1 MIERHIKEF
10 IKYLKNE
17 KRYPETTITSY
28 QKDLDNYYGFIKLKK
43 INYLNITKDDI
54 RTFLKY
60 LDELK
65 YSKTTIS
72 RILSTLRHF
81 YQYLMIQKEVTVN
94 MFKLI
99 KNPKKDKKLP
109 NFLQSDELQK
119 IFDSINLETTL
130 GIRNRLIVELL
141 YASGLRVSEL
151 TNLTIDNINLSNK
164 EIRVLGKGSKERIVF
179 FGEYA
184 KKYLELYLNN
194 SRPEL
199 LNKNKTNILLLNNNG
214 DPISTRGIQMI
225 IDNVVRD
232 ASLKHNISPHVLRH
246 TYATD
251 LLNNGADLKSVQE
264 LLGHSSLSTTQIYTH
279 ITNERLRSVYL
290 KTFPRQTENVDKEI
304 KLCYFHIK

>member
-1 MIERHIKEF
+1 MIDKHINGF

-17 KRYPETTITSY
+17 KRYPETTINSY
-28 QKDLDNYYGFIKLKK
+28 QKDLDNYYGFIKAKS
-43 INYLNITKDDI
+43 INYISITKDEI
-54 RTFLKY
+54 RNYLKY

-81 YQYLMIQKEVTVN
+81 YQYLMINKVVSVN

-119 IFDSINLETTL
+119 IFDSIDLETPL

-151 TNLTIDNINLSNK
+151 SNLSIDKINLSTK

-179 FGEYA
+179 FGDYA
-184 KKYLELYLNN
+184 KKYLELYLND
-194 SRPEL
+194 SRPSL
-199 LNKNKTNILLLNNNG
+199 QSKTKTNILLLNNNG
-214 DPISTRGIQMI
+214 EPLSTRGIQLV

-246 TYATD
+246 TFATD

-290 KTFPRQTENVDKEI
+290 KTFPRQRENVDKEN
-304 KLCYFHIK
+304 

>member
-1 MIERHIKEF
+1 MIEKHIKDF
-10 IKYLKNE
+10 IKYLSNE

-28 QKDLDNYYGFIKLKK
+28 QKDLDNYYGFIKAKN
-43 INYLNITKDDI
+43 INYKTINKDEI
-54 RTFLKY
+54 RSYLKY
-60 LDELK
+60 LDELN

-81 YQYLMIQKEVTVN
+81 YQYLMINNVVSVN

-119 IFDSINLETTL
+119 IFDSIDIETPL

-151 TNLTIDNINLSNK
+151 ASLTIDNINIHTK

-179 FGEYA
+179 FGDYA
-184 KKYLELYLNN
+184 KKYLELYLEQ
-194 SRPEL
+194 SRPIL
-199 LNKNKTNILLLNNNG
+199 LDKNKTKILLLNNNG
-214 DPISTRGIQMI
+214 DPLSTRGIQMI

-246 TYATD
+246 TFATD

-290 KTFPRQTENVDKEI
+290 KTFPRQRENVDKEN
-304 KLCYFHIK
+304 

>member
-1 MIERHIKEF
+1 MIDKHIKGF
-10 IKYLKNE
+10 IKYLTNE

-28 QKDLDNYYGFIKLKK
+28 QKDLDNYYGFIKAKN
-43 INYLNITKDDI
+43 INYISITKDEI
-54 RTFLKY
+54 RSYLKY

-81 YQYLMIQKEVTVN
+81 YQYLMINKIVSVN

-119 IFDSINLETTL
+119 IFDSIDLETPL

-151 TNLTIDNINLSNK
+151 SNLSIDKINLSTK

-179 FGEYA
+179 FGDYA
-184 KKYLELYLNN
+184 KKYLELYLTD
-194 SRPEL
+194 SRPIL
-199 LNKNKTNILLLNNNG
+199 QSKTKTNILLLNNNG
-214 DPISTRGIQMI
+214 EPLSQRGIQLV

-246 TYATD
+246 TFATD

-290 KTFPRQTENVDKEI
+290 KTFPRQRENVDKEN
-304 KLCYFHIK
+304 

>member
-1 MIERHIKEF
+1 MIEKHIKGF
-10 IKYLKNE
+10 IKYLTNE

-28 QKDLDNYYGFIKLKK
+28 QKDLDNYYGFIKAKN
-43 INYLNITKDDI
+43 INYLSITKDEI
-54 RTFLKY
+54 RTYLKY

-81 YQYLMIQKEVTVN
+81 YQYLMIEKIVSVN

-119 IFDSINLETTL
+119 IFDSIDIETPL

-151 TNLTIDNINLSNK
+151 SNLTIDKINISTK

-179 FGEYA
+179 FGDYA
-184 KKYLELYLNN
+184 KKYLNLYLEE
-194 SRPEL
+194 SRPIL
-199 LNKNKTNILLLNNNG
+199 KNKSKTNILLLNNNG
-214 DPISTRGIQMI
+214 DPLSTRGIQLV

-232 ASLKHNISPHVLRH
+232 AALKHNISPHVLRH
-246 TYATD
+246 TFATD

-290 KTFPRQTENVDKEI
+290 KTFPRQRENIDKEN
-304 KLCYFHIK
+304 

>member
-43 INYLNITKDDI
+43 INYLNITKDEI
-54 RTFLKY
+54 RTYLKY

-81 YQYLMIQKEVTVN
+81 YQYLMIRKQVSVN

-99 KNPKKDKKLP
+99 RNPKKDKKLP

-119 IFDSINLETTL
+119 IFDTINLETPL

-179 FGEYA
+179 FGDYA
-184 KKYLELYLNN
+184 KKYLELYLEE

-214 DPISTRGIQMI
+214 DPISTRGVQMV
-225 IDNVVRD
+225 IDNIVRD

-246 TYATD
+246 TFATD

-290 KTFPRQTENVDKEI
+290 KTFPRQTEKVDKEI
-304 KLCYFHIK
+304 

>member
-1 MIERHIKEF
+1 MIEKHIKDF
-10 IKYLKNE
+10 IKYLSNE

-28 QKDLDNYYGFIKLKK
+28 QKDLDNYSIFIKNKN
-43 INYLNITKDDI
+43 INYKTINKDEI
-54 RTFLKY
+54 RSYLKY
-60 LDELK
+60 LDELQ

-81 YQYLMIQKEVTVN
+81 YQYLMINKVVSVN

-119 IFDSINLETTL
+119 IFDSIDIETPL

-151 TNLTIDNINLSNK
+151 ASLTIDNINIHTK

-179 FGEYA
+179 FGDYA
-184 KKYLELYLNN
+184 KKYLELYLEQ
-194 SRPEL
+194 SRPIL
-199 LNKNKTNILLLNNNG
+199 QDKNKTKVLLLNNNG
-214 DPISTRGIQMI
+214 DPLSTRGIQMI

-246 TYATD
+246 TFATD

-290 KTFPRQTENVDKEI
+290 KTFPRQRENVDKEN
-304 KLCYFHIK
+304 

>member
-1 MIERHIKEF
+1 MIEKHIKDF
-10 IKYLKNE
+10 IKYLSNE

-28 QKDLDNYYGFIKLKK
+28 QKDLDNYSKFIKNKNIDYK
-43 INYLNITKDDI
+43 TINKDEI
-54 RTFLKY
+54 RSYLKY

-81 YQYLMIQKEVTVN
+81 YQYLMINKVVSVN

-119 IFDSINLETTL
+119 IFDSIDIETPL

-151 TNLTIDNINLSNK
+151 ASLTIDNINIHTK

-179 FGEYA
+179 FGDYA
-184 KKYLELYLNN
+184 KKYLELYLEQ
-194 SRPEL
+194 SRPIL
-199 LNKNKTNILLLNNNG
+199 QDKNKTKILLLNNNG
-214 DPISTRGIQMI
+214 DPLSTRGIQMI

-246 TYATD
+246 TFATD

-290 KTFPRQTENVDKEI
+290 KTFPRQRENVDKEN
-304 KLCYFHIK
+304 

>member
-1 MIERHIKEF
+1 MIEKHIKDF
-10 IKYLKNE
+10 IKYLSNE

-28 QKDLDNYYGFIKLKK
+28 QKDLDNYSKFIKNKN
-43 INYLNITKDDI
+43 INYKTINKDEI
-54 RTFLKY
+54 RGYLKY

-81 YQYLMIQKEVTVN
+81 YQYLMINKVVSVN

-119 IFDSINLETTL
+119 IFDSIDIETPL

-151 TNLTIDNINLSNK
+151 ASLTIDNINIHTK

-179 FGEYA
+179 FGDYA
-184 KKYLELYLNN
+184 KKYLELYLEQ
-194 SRPEL
+194 SRPIL
-199 LNKNKTNILLLNNNG
+199 QDKNKTKILLLNNNG
-214 DPISTRGIQMI
+214 DPLSTRGIQMI

-246 TYATD
+246 TFATD

-290 KTFPRQTENVDKEI
+290 KTFPRQRENVDKEN
-304 KLCYFHIK
+304 

>member
-1 MIERHIKEF
+1 MIEKYIKEF

-17 KRYPETTITSY
+17 KRYPENTISSY
-28 QKDLDNYYGFIKLKK
+28 QKDLDNYYGFIKLKS
-43 INYLNITKDDI
+43 INYKLITKDEI
-54 RTFLKY
+54 RSYLKY
-60 LDELK
+60 LDELS

-81 YQYLMIQKEVTVN
+81 YQFLMIENVVTIN

-119 IFDSINLETTL
+119 IFDSIELETPL

-151 TNLTIDNINLSNK
+151 ASLTLDSINIDSK

-179 FGEYA
+179 FGDYA
-184 KKYLELYLNN
+184 KKYLELYLSD
-194 SRPEL
+194 SRPLL
-199 LNKNKTNILLLNNNG
+199 LNNIKTNILLLNNNG
-214 DPISTRGIQMI
+214 DALSTRGIQLV

-246 TYATD
+246 TFATD

-279 ITNERLRSVYL
+279 ITNERLRNVYL
-290 KTFPRQTENVDKEI
+290 KTFPRQRENVEKEN
-304 KLCYFHIK
+304 

>member
-1 MIERHIKEF
+1 MIEKHIKEF

-28 QKDLDNYYGFIKLKK
+28 QKDIDNYYGFIKLKK
-43 INYLNITKDDI
+43 IDYININKDEI
-54 RTFLKY
+54 RTYLKY
-60 LDELK
+60 LDELN

-81 YQYLMIQKEVTVN
+81 YQYLMIQKVVKVN

-119 IFDSINLETTL
+119 IFDSINLETPL

-151 TNLTIDNINLSNK
+151 TSLTLDSINLNNR

-184 KKYLELYLNN
+184 KKYLDLYLSD
-194 SRPEL
+194 SRPL
-199 LNKNKTNILLLNNNG
+199 LLDKNKTNILLLNNNG
-214 DPISTRGIQMI
+214 DPISTRGIELI
-225 IDNVVRD
+225 IDNIVRD
-232 ASLKHNISPHVLRH
+232 AALKHNISPHVLRH
-246 TYATD
+246 TFATD

-290 KTFPRQTENVDKEI
+290 KTFPRQRENVDKEN
-304 KLCYFHIK
+304 

>member
-1 MIERHIKEF
+1 MIEKHIKEF

-28 QKDLDNYYGFIKLKK
+28 QKDIDNYYGFIKLKK
-43 INYLNITKDDI
+43 IDYININKDEI
-54 RTFLKY
+54 RTYLKY

-81 YQYLMIQKEVTVN
+81 YQYLMIQKVVKVN

-119 IFDSINLETTL
+119 IFDSINLETPL

-151 TNLTIDNINLSNK
+151 TSLTLDSINLNNR

-184 KKYLELYLNN
+184 KKYLDLYLSD
-194 SRPEL
+194 SRPL
-199 LNKNKTNILLLNNNG
+199 LLDKNKTNILLLNNNG
-214 DPISTRGIQMI
+214 DPISTRGIELV
-225 IDNVVRD
+225 IDNIVRD
-232 ASLKHNISPHVLRH
+232 AALKHNISPHVLRH
-246 TYATD
+246 TFATD

-290 KTFPRQTENVDKEI
+290 KTFPRQRENVDKEN
-304 KLCYFHIK
+304 